1 MRKKHGA
8 RKYIVT
14 AMVGLA
20 LAMAVMGIRGGYGA
34 TDQALLLQAL
44 CDACFVAGILL
55 VCVGLLI
62 FVAGDGMFDMLGYGV
77 RKLLRLV
84 LPQEKQD
91 QFPKTFYDYR
101 EMKHGG
107 GKAPF
112 GYLLLVGLGY
122 ILLAGVLLAMYIA
135 AAG

>member
-91 QFPKTFYDYR
+91 QFPKTFFDYR

-112 GYLLLVGLGY
+112 GYLLLVGAGY
-122 ILLAGVLLAMYIA
+122 LLLAAVMLVMYIA

>member
-1 MRKKHGA
+1 MRKKRGA

-20 LAMAVMGIRGGYGA
+20 LAMAVMGIQGGYGA
-34 TDQALLLQAL
+34 TDQVVLLRAL
-44 CDACFVAGILL
+44 CDACFVAGIML

-62 FVAGDGMFDMLGYGV
+62 FVAGDGMFDMLSYGV

-91 QFPKTFYDYR
+91 QFPKTFFDYR

-112 GYLLLVGLGY
+112 GYLLLVGLAY
-122 ILLAGVLLAMYIA
+122 ILLAAILLVMYSS

>member
-1 MRKKHGA
+1 MRKKHKA

-20 LAMAVMGIRGGYGA
+20 LALAVMGIRGGYGE

-55 VCVGLLI
+55 SCVGLLI
-62 FVAGDGMFDMLGYGV
+62 FVAGDGMFDMLSYGV
-77 RKLLRLV
+77 RRLLRLV

-91 QFPKTFYDYR
+91 QFPKTFFDYR
-101 EMKHGG
+101 EMKHSG

-112 GYLLLVGLGY
+112 GFLLVVGLAY
-122 ILLAGVLLAMYIA
+122 ILLAAALLAMYMG